1 MGKIAELEVERN
13 ELQFEVRTIK
23 AEMTTK
29 LQKVESEFTTYRSTV
44 ETKLASFTQLDED
57 VFRLR
62 AEIEELKLRNDRM

>member
-1 MGKIAELEVERN
+1 MS
-13 ELQFEVRTIK
+13 
-23 AEMTTK
+23 TK

-62 AEIEELKLRNDRM
+62 AEIEELKLRNDRL